1 MMDGVKTNYNISD
14 MINTIR
20 YIDEPWLAE
29 LDNMTTEERHKR
41 IVRRWQTLKNQ
52 KDFKLKI
59 STVNDIK

>member
-1 MMDGVKTNYNISD
+1 MDGFKTNYNISD

-29 LDNMTTEERHKR
+29 LDNMTVEERDRR
-41 IVRRWQTLKNQ
+41 ITKRWQTLKNQ
-52 KDFKLKI
+52 KGFKLKT